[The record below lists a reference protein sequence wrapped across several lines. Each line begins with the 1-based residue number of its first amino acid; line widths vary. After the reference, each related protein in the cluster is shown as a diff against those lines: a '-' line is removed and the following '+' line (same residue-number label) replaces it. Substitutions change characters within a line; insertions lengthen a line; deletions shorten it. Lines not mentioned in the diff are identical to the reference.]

1 VHEPGLKPVVGVK
14 PHYFSRCHWS
24 VGRVQPSQLILILRS
39 GPFHGIS
46 FTRPDGGGVRPVRIY
61 ADAVQC
67 GSVGGSTLLFEH
79 LCELCSR
86 VICSGG
92 MGLGAGG

>member
-67 GSVGGSTLLFEH
+67 GSVGNATLLFEH
-79 LCELCSR
+79 RCEVCSH

-92 MGLGAGG
+92 MGSGAGG